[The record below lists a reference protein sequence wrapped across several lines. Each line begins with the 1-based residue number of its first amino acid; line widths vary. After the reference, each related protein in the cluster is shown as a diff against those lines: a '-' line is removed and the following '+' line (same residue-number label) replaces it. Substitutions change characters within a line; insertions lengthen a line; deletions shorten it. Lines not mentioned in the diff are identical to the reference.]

1 VLVAPSPPSPMAL
14 SDDQRAVMASA
25 YDSRDPVGWVLDNV
39 LTGSPLA
46 PERREQVIE
55 NSLRGATQPKAAWPN
70 VAMPEDLTADVA
82 AIDVPVLVIAG
93 ERDQVD
99 RVETLQAELLPRI
112 AHARLEV
119 LPGIGHLSPLEAPS
133 AVAAAI
139 RRFVDELER

>member
-1 VLVAPSPPSPMAL
+1 MVLP
-14 SDDQRAVMASA
+14 DEQRAVMVSA
-25 YDSRDPVGWVLDNV
+25 YDSRESVAWVLDNV

-46 PERREQVIE
+46 PERRELVIE
-55 NSLRGATQPKAAWPN
+55 DSLRGAPQAKAAWPN
-70 VAMPEDLTADVA
+70 AAMREDISADVA

-99 RVETLQAELLPRI
+99 PVETLRAELLPKI

-119 LPGIGHLSPLEAPS
+119 LAGIGHLSPLEASS

-139 RRFVDELER
+139 RRFAGELERGARAPE